1 MRVHETIKANARDGF
16 RDMDAVGLRKM
27 RSLRKAIES
36 VLPEVER
43 EKIDDIMQLVV
54 AQREY

>member
-1 MRVHETIKANARDGF
+1 
-16 RDMDAVGLRKM
+16 M
-27 RSLRKAIES
+27 RSLRKAIEG
-36 VLPEVER
+36 VLPGAER